1 MPEEF
6 VAIDTETGG
15 THPNRDAV
23 LQIGAVHFVRGEPK
37 ESFSIDVR
45 PSDEATFCLGALK
58 VCGVDSMALLKER
71 LVKGAVER
79 DAMIQFRD
87 WFQTGLGYGRN
98 KESRP
103 WVVGYNL
110 SFDINFLK
118 ALGDRAEAPVWYFIN
133 PKKQIDVLTIA
144 RFAQAIGK
152 MPEPPDGKLAS
163 VAAALSISV
172 PEGIHNA
179 RVDAELVGNVFLK
192 LMERIRS

>member
-15 THPNRDAV
+15 THPTRDAV
-23 LQIGAVHFVRGEPK
+23 LQIGAVHFVGGEPK
-37 ESFSIDVR
+37 ESFSVDVR
-45 PSDEATFCLGALK
+45 PSDEVTFCLGALK
-58 VCGVDSMALLKER
+58 LGGIDSVALLKER
-71 LVKGAVER
+71 LVKGVAER
-79 DAMIQFRD
+79 DAMIQFRE

-118 ALGDRAEAPVWYFIN
+118 ALGDRTEAPVWYFIN

-144 RFAQAIGK
+144 RCAQAIGK

-163 VAAALSISV
+163 VAAILSLPV

-179 RVDAELVGNVFLK
+179 RVDAELVGRVFLK
-192 LMERIRS
+192 LIERIRS